1 VRQRTESRSAPD
13 NAHSGSPQLAR
24 SSEISRKLKALGE
37 NERRTGKLGTL
48 PDMGATKGLDYG
60 NASSGIETLCM
71 PVTSHPQEN
80 HILDALPQTERDRLF
95 PFLKLVALPLGQVL
109 YESGDTLRHIYFPT
123 DSIISLLY
131 VLEDG
136 ASAEIAVV
144 GNEGAIGVALFMGGE
159 TTTNRAI
166 VQSAGSAYLLTG
178 ARLKEE
184 FGRHGE
190 MLHILLR
197 YTQAL
202 ITQMAQTAVCNR
214 HHSVDQQLCR
224 WLLLSLDRLSSPKLT
239 MTQELIANMLGV
251 RREGVTEAAGKL
263 QKLGVITYQR
273 GHITVLDRAHLEQL
287 SCECYAVVKKETDR
301 LLPLRA
307 RSNSLQPETSGT
319 SRD

>member
-1 VRQRTESRSAPD
+1 MP
-13 NAHSGSPQLAR
+13 
-24 SSEISRKLKALGE
+24 
-37 NERRTGKLGTL
+37 
-48 PDMGATKGLDYG
+48 
-60 NASSGIETLCM
+60 ETAN
-71 PVTSHPQEN
+71 PKQN
-80 HILDALPQTERDRLF
+80 QILDALSQAARERLL
-95 PFLKLVALPLGQVL
+95 PHLQVVQLPLGMVL

-123 DSIISLLY
+123 DSIVSLLY
-131 VLEDG
+131 VMEDG

-144 GNEGAIGVALFMGGE
+144 GNDGAIGVALFMGGE

-166 VQSAGSAYLLTG
+166 VQSAGSAYRLTG
-178 ARLKEE
+178 SRLKQE
-184 FGRHGE
+184 FERHGE

-224 WLLLSLDRLSSPKLT
+224 WLLLSLDRLSSNQLA

-263 QKLGVITYQR
+263 QKLGVIDYRR
-273 GHITVLDRAHLEQL
+273 GRITVLDRPKLEQL

-301 LLPLRA
+301 LVPHLHA
-307 RSNSLQPETSGT
+307 
-319 SRD
+319 